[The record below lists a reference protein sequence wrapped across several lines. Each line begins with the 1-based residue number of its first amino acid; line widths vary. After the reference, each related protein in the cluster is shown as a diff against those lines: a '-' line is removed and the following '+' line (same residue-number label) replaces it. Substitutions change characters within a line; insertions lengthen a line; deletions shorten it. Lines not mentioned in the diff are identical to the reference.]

1 MSLLQTAFSHNGFS
15 KSMHGFFRSVVDRHR
30 GDGPIVVTF
39 TANDKAVGIAYPLAS
54 RLAFQTTAAL
64 GDANDKYG
72 GLGRNGTQKME
83 ASDVDRAYTR
93 MLPSTESY
101 RFTSKKF
108 FNLESSDY
116 VKGHSDITGKE
127 VANAVR
133 CAVAGASS

>member
-1 MSLLQTAFSHNGFS
+1 MNFKQMTVRAKLTMTFGLLAGLVLLVSGLAL
-15 KSMHGFFRSVVDRHR
+15 RS
-30 GDGPIVVTF
+30 
-39 TANDKAVGIAYPLAS
+39 
-54 RLAFQTTAAL
+54 L